1 MLTYF
6 KPWIFGIL
14 VVLKTDLLF
23 GKYIKFG
30 IIVGLENRVELYFG
44 IIIKIGFVVIFLY
57 LSTWNP
63 RFVVEKNSW
72 IEPKYFII
80 SCAFL
85 IVYYL

>member
-44 IIIKIGFVVIFLY
+44 IIIKIGFVVMFLY
-57 LSTWNP
+57 SRIWSP
-63 RFVVEKNSW
+63 KFVAEGN
-72 IEPKYFII
+72 
-80 SCAFL
+80 
-85 IVYYL
+85 